1 MAVQMKITET
11 ILRHRLALLL
21 LLVLA
26 TRVYPLIR
34 GSITNLETLDTM
46 LVIKQFALG
55 NTGIFFNESWLQVYL
70 VTVPYAL
77 LKAFL
82 SVSEMMYLVKALLVT
97 MSALVVYLFGRMLT
111 GRDIAGY
118 LALILFA
125 VSPLAIY
132 SQSLGLW
139 SGDVIASA
147 LLSASV
153 LLLLYAIR
161 DYSGN
166 RRRSYIYAVL
176 SVAVLVIAD
185 KSWNGGV
192 YTLVTYAFTLLALAI
207 WKGSGR
213 MSRTLLTSILFM
225 TIAFMVYIPSQ
236 YNIGVFN
243 AANYQ
248 GGIRQTLTQFL
259 ANNDYSLYGSGAV
272 TNPVNIKM
280 SAFYYALLPIGF
292 FASTFL
298 VAIAVYFFAT
308 GRGEGQGNNAFLA
321 VTVMYA
327 IGAVIALSY
336 RRFDSLAIIPIAILS
351 GAGLDF
357 LLRNIR
363 DPGLHKYAK
372 LAFAAIILVVFA
384 GSVVQVAQAGF
395 PTDLTVDYL
404 STMKW
409 ISVYTPPHATFL
421 TNVFDEAPIQYFG
434 NRASA
439 IDGWNGGLWQFPAN
453 ASVRFDNFLYAP
465 SCNSTY
471 LRSTGA
477 SYLVVDSFW
486 LYQGYIRFASVNGTN
501 LKNLATGGF
510 NIGCGNLTL
519 VLVYESG
526 DNITRVYKIE
536 NSPTSMSGRYRE
548 LVGIT
553 QAGGILS
560 NNFTYAS
567 EPTITTLHNDT
578 YGNVTSASE
587 ELLSKNGSYK
597 VRVDYAMFN
606 TSSDAAAFY
615 LYSISVL
622 RNSLRT
628 GYANVGT
635 MFNATYVYVGI
646 NESSVSVLMGIY
658 DNYFIYLKSEGR
670 TISEKQAEQLLYNQM
685 VDMNQY
691 CRANTTTGN
700 SIVSLNC

>member
-1 MAVQMKITET
+1 MKITEA
-11 ILRHRLALLL
+11 ILRHKLAILL

-34 GSITNLETLDTM
+34 GSITNLETLNTM

-70 VTVPYAL
+70 ITMPYAL
-77 LKAFL
+77 LKAFMN
-82 SVSEMMYLVKALLVT
+82 VSETLYLVKALLVT
-97 MSALVVYLFGRMLT
+97 VSAFVVYLFGKMLT
-111 GRDIAGY
+111 GRDSAGY

-125 VSPLAIY
+125 SSPLAIY
-132 SQSLGLW
+132 SQSLGVW
-139 SGDVIASA
+139 SGDVIASV

-161 DYSGN
+161 ERGSD

-213 MSRTLLTSILFM
+213 MSKTLLTSILL
-225 TIAFMVYIPSQ
+225 IALAFTVYIPSQ

-248 GGIRQTLTQFL
+248 GGIRQTVTQFL

-272 TNPVNIKM
+272 TNPINIKM

-292 FASTFL
+292 FTSTFL
-298 VAIAVYFFAT
+298 VAIAVYFFT
-308 GRGEGQGNNAFLA
+308 MGKGKVYQNHAFLA
-321 VTVMYA
+321 VAVMYA
-327 IGAVIALSY
+327 IGAVIAISY

-351 GAGLDF
+351 GAGLD
-357 LLRNIR
+357 LLLSNIKTPR
-363 DPGLHKYAK
+363 LHKYAK
-372 LAFAAIILVVFA
+372 LAFAAIILMVFA
-384 GSVVQVAQAGF
+384 GSVMQVAQAGF

-409 ISVYTPPHATFL
+409 ISTYTPPNATFL
-421 TNVFDEAPIQYFG
+421 TNVFDEAPIEYFG

-453 ASVRFDNFLYAP
+453 ASVRFDNFLFSP

-486 LYQGYIRFASVNGTN
+486 LYPGYVRSSSVNGTN
-501 LKNLATGGF
+501 LQNLATGGF

-519 VLVYESG
+519 ALVYESG

-536 NSPTSMSGRYRE
+536 NSTVSMPGRYRE
-548 LVGIT
+548 LVGIM

-560 NNFTYAS
+560 NNFTYAN
-567 EPTITTLHNDT
+567 EPTISILHNDT

-597 VRVDYAMFN
+597 VKINYAMFN

-622 RNSLRT
+622 RNSMGV

-635 MFNATYVYVGI
+635 LFNATYVYVGI
-646 NESSVSVLMGIY
+646 NESSVSVLMGVY

-670 TISEKQAEQLLYNQM
+670 TISEKQAKQLLYNQM
-685 VDMNQY
+685 MDMHQY
-691 CRANTTTGN
+691 CRANSAAGN